1 MLSRLLLV
9 VCRLLAEAL
18 LGASEKGFKL
28 KRECYII
35 LAMLNRN
42 LNFHN
47 KFHFTSLGCA
57 RNLVDS
63 EVMIGILLKAGYEAT
78 PRIEEAD
85 YLVVNTCGFLESSRQ
100 EGVDTIDDLFRNK
113 KPTAKVIVAGCMVQK
128 HSGELKDKFP
138 QIHYM
143 LGSGDV
149 EKILNAVQSESQGN
163 EVTNARSYLEWGEV
177 PRTLSTP
184 KHYAYLKIAEGCKK
198 RCAFCI
204 IPTIKGPLKSKTEEQ
219 VLKEFNALL
228 SQGVFE
234 VILIAQDLGDFG
246 KDRREKGALASLI
259 RSMLKVKQDFWLRLL
274 YLYPDEIDD
283 ELIEVMKSDSRIC
296 PYLDMPIQHI
306 SDPVLKAMHRTT
318 SREEILTTIQKLRK
332 EIPNISIRTS
342 LMVGFPGETEE
353 QFQELV
359 DFVRKVPLDNV
370 GIFKFSLEKEA
381 YAAKLPDQISEEV
394 KQDRFDRLVAA
405 QLKTVRKRQKQW
417 IGRKVQ
423 AVVEGFHP
431 ESQMLLRARHS
442 GQCPDIDG
450 QIIIND
456 GRKVDAFGKLYEVEI
471 TDATDYDLIGTVLG
485 PVGCKKTKLSL
496 V

>member
-1 MLSRLLLV
+1 
-9 VCRLLAEAL
+9 
-18 LGASEKGFKL
+18 
-28 KRECYII
+28 
-35 LAMLNRN
+35 MLNRLN
-42 LNFHN
+42 LKN

-63 EVMIGILLKAGYEAT
+63 EVMIGILLKNGYEVA
-78 PRIEEAD
+78 PDPAQAD
-85 YLVVNTCGFLESSRQ
+85 FLVVNTCGFLESSRQ
-100 EGVDTIDDLFRNK
+100 EGIDTIRELFSIK
-113 KPTAKVIVAGCMVQK
+113 KADAKVIVAGCMVQK
-128 HSGELKDKFP
+128 HSHELKENFSN
-138 QIHYM
+138 IHYM

-149 EKILNAVQSESQGN
+149 EKILDAVKAGEAG
-163 EVTNARSYLEWGEV
+163 EAVTAARSYLEWGEI

-204 IPTIKGPLKSKTEEQ
+204 IPTIKGPLKSKTKEQ

-228 SQGVFE
+228 SQDVFE

-246 KDRREKGALASLI
+246 KDRKEKGALAELL
-259 RSMLKVKQDFWLRLL
+259 REMLAVKKDFWIRLL
-274 YLYPDEIDD
+274 YLYPDEIDQ
-283 ELIEVMKSDSRIC
+283 ELISIIKSDPRIC

-306 SDPVLKAMHRTT
+306 NDEMLKAMHRTT
-318 SREEILTTIQKLRK
+318 SKEEILQIISSLRK
-332 EIPNISIRTS
+332 EVPNVVIRTS

-359 DFVRKVPLDNV
+359 DFVKKVPLDNV

-381 YAAKLPDQISEEV
+381 YAAKLPNHISEEV
-394 KQDRFDRLVAA
+394 KEARFQKLAATQKKVVAKRNKAMIGKKLV
-405 QLKTVRKRQKQW
+405 
-417 IGRKVQ
+417 

-431 ESQMLLRARHS
+431 ESDMLLRARYS
-442 GQCPDIDG
+442 GQCPEIDG

-456 GRKVDAFGKLYEVEI
+456 GRKVTEFGKLYEVEI
-471 TDATDYDLIGTVLG
+471 TDSTDYDLIGAVLG
-485 PVGCKKTKLSL
+485 PVHSKNKARKLTL

>member
-1 MLSRLLLV
+1 MLD
-9 VCRLLAEAL
+9 
-18 LGASEKGFKL
+18 
-28 KRECYII
+28 
-35 LAMLNRN
+35 RN
-42 LNFHN
+42 LNFKN

-78 PRIEEAD
+78 PVLEEAD
-85 YLVVNTCGFLESSRQ
+85 FLVVNTCGFLESSRQ
-100 EGVDTIDDLFRNK
+100 EGVQTIDDLFANK
-113 KPTAKVIVAGCMVQK
+113 KPDAKVIVAGCMVQK

-138 QIHYM
+138 HIHYL

-149 EKILNAVQSESQGN
+149 EKILEAVQAGEPGDA
-163 EVTNARSYLEWGEV
+163 VTMARSYLEWGEV
-177 PRTLSTP
+177 PRTISTP

-204 IPTIKGPLKSKTEEQ
+204 IPTIKGPLKSKSEEQ
-219 VLKEFNALL
+219 VLKEFRALL
-228 SQGVFE
+228 GQGVFE

-246 KDRREKGALASLI
+246 KDRKEKGSLAKLL
-259 RSMLKVKQDFWLRLL
+259 RSMLEVKQDFWLRLL

-283 ELIEVMKSDSRIC
+283 ELIQIMKSDPRIC

-306 SDPVLKAMHRTT
+306 NDTVLKSMHRMT
-318 SREEILTTIQKLRK
+318 SKEQIISIIETLRREV
-332 EIPNISIRTS
+332 PNVSIRTS

-353 QFQELV
+353 QFEELL
-359 DFVRKVPLDNV
+359 DFVKKHPLDNV
-370 GIFKFSLEKEA
+370 GVFKFSLEKEA

-394 KQDRFDRLVAA
+394 KQDRFDRLTKA
-405 QLKTVRKRQKQW
+405 QLKVVRKRQKQW
-417 IGRKVQ
+417 IGRKVN

-456 GRKVDAFGKLYEVEI
+456 GRKVNAFGKVYEVEI

-485 PVGCKKTKLSL
+485 PVGCKKTKLAL
-496 V
+496 L